1 MSFHVMQPNKTP
13 ICDNITDETALHRA
27 SELIKAENYSLS
39 IATQIGNK
47 IIITEFLNSDYI
59 NACPGHTG

>member
-27 SELIKAENYSLS
+27 SELIKAEKSSLS

-47 IIITEFLNSDYI
+47 ISNNRIFK
-59 NACPGHTG
+59 